1 MLIQHFLEKCML
13 VYRFLNNVGS
23 TFFWKIIDST
33 FQKKNVDSENIDK
46 LFSKNV
52 DNISENVDQHF
63 LVHEKY

>member
-1 MLIQHFLEKCML
+1 MLAQHFSEKL
-13 VYRFLNNVGS
+13 LTRHFR
-23 TFFWKIIDST
+23 
-33 FQKKNVDSENIDK
+33 KKNVDSENIDK